1 MSVKP
6 WVSDVPALQVPEDL
20 LKHSIERALVDLAKR
35 RAEEELLYHTSK
47 ILRLNFLKHYNIRK
61 KIK

>member
-20 LKHSIERALVDLAKR
+20 LEQSIERALVDLAKR
-35 RAEEELLYHTSK
+35 RAEEELLYHTSTTQMK
-47 ILRLNFLKHYNIRK
+47 CFGSLI
-61 KIK
+61 